1 MGAQLPQG
9 CLAAIQGNMTAPKD
23 FAWVVP
29 KPVVIVVHLNN
40 HPAWALVD
48 SGSLG
53 DFMLTALVDQLK
65 VKKIELQKPLMFQ
78 LAIQGS
84 HSKVNWGVKPE
95 FEYQLIKEPWYFDVV
110 NLSNYDITLGTPWI
124 FRHRVNFGLN
134 LAKVVVGSNKS
145 VLIQWGSVTKIASQ
159 AMELLEEILEQARQ
173 YLTDYA

>member
-1 MGAQLPQG
+1 
-9 CLAAIQGNMTAPKD
+9 
-23 FAWVVP
+23 
-29 KPVVIVVHLNN
+29 
-40 HPAWALVD
+40 VD